1 MTDRKAEILE
11 GLFVAQRR
19 RVVRRRAARGL
30 GAAALVVVAG
40 VVATMPWK
48 QAGPPRVVRDPGARE
63 EPIAAPA
70 EGRPSIVVVVG
81 GGPDWIRVDQAPA
94 VRAASIDDEELS
106 GWLARVGRE
115 PGVVRVGGRVVLAA
129 EVEASVR
136 TP

>member
-11 GLFVAQRR
+11 RLFAAQRR

-30 GAAALVVVAG
+30 GAAALLVVAG

-48 QAGPPRVVRDPGARE
+48 QARPPELARDPGSRE
-63 EPIAAPA
+63 ELVAAPA
-70 EGRPSIVVVVG
+70 AGRPSIVVVVG

-106 GWLARVGRE
+106 GWLAQVGRE

-129 EVEASVR
+129 EVEAGVR